1 MARTARK
8 GEPQPFELD
17 GTSVDPGTIS
27 TVDLPI
33 ARLPTGD
40 WVHMPVVVAHG
51 TKRGPVVW
59 LSGAVHGDELNGV
72 EIVRRVVQSL
82 DPTLQSGTVLA
93 VPMVNVFG
101 VTAGSRYLPDR
112 RDLNRAF
119 PGTRRGSLTGRL
131 AHAFFERVA
140 RRGELGMDFHTGSAG
155 RTNLPQI
162 RCDTT
167 DSKTRRLAVAF
178 GAPLVLDTPPKPGT
192 LRAEAVRS
200 GIPVLLFEGG
210 EAGRFHDEAIEIGVS
225 GARRV
230 LARLRM
236 IPAVPPAEAPPVFTE
251 ANRWIRAGRSG
262 FCRVDVRLGERI
274 VRKQRVAV
282 VCDAV
287 GTSERVLHAPD
298 DGIVIGVLRTAVV
311 HRGDPVVHM
320 ARVRGRGRAPARAAG
335 SGSEGNDDGERPR
348 APMLARKA
356 GA

>member
-1 MARTARK
+1 MARTARR
-8 GEPQPFELD
+8 GEPEPFELD
-17 GTSVDPGTIS
+17 GTAVAPGTTA

-40 WVHMPVVVAHG
+40 WVHMPVVVVHG
-51 TKRGPVVW
+51 RKRGPVVW

-82 DPTLQSGTVLA
+82 DPTLQAGTVLA

-112 RDLNRAF
+112 RDLNRSF

-140 RRGELGMDFHTGSAG
+140 KRAELGLDFHTGSAG

-162 RCDTT
+162 RCDTS
-167 DSKTRRLAVAF
+167 DPKTRRLAVAF
-178 GAPLVLDTPPKPGT
+178 GAPLVLDSPPRPTT
-192 LRAEAVRS
+192 LRAEAVRR
-200 GIPVLLFEGG
+200 GIRVLLFEGG
-210 EAGRFHDEAIEIGVS
+210 EAGRFHEDAIEVGVTGS
-225 GARRV
+225 RRV

-251 ANRWIRAGRSG
+251 ANRWVRAGRSG
-262 FCRVDVRLGERI
+262 FCRVDVRLGDRV

-287 GTSERVLHAPD
+287 GPSERVLHAPE

-320 ARVRGRGRAPARAAG
+320 AKIRGRRRSKRAADGERARAPAPG
-335 SGSEGNDDGERPR
+335 SK
-348 APMLARKA
+348 KA
-356 GA
+356 VP

>member
-1 MARTARK
+1 MRR
-8 GEPQPFELD
+8 GEPEPFELE
-17 GTSVDPGTIS
+17 GTAVDPGTMT

-40 WVHMPVVVAHG
+40 WVHMPVVVSHG
-51 TKRGPVVW
+51 KKRGPVVW
-59 LSGAVHGDELNGV
+59 LSGAVHGDELNGI
-72 EIVRRVVQSL
+72 EIVRRVVQLL

-112 RDLNRAF
+112 RDLNRSF

-140 RRGELGMDFHTGSAG
+140 KRAELGLDFHTGSGG

-162 RCDTT
+162 RCDIS
-167 DSKTRRLAVAF
+167 DPKTRRLAVAF
-178 GAPLVLDTPPKPGT
+178 GAPLVLDTPATPGT
-192 LRAEAVRS
+192 LRAEAVKR

-210 EAGRFHDEAIEIGVS
+210 EAGRFHEEVIEAGVS

-236 IPAVPPAEAPPVFTE
+236 IPAVPAAEAPPVFTE
-251 ANRWIRAGRSG
+251 GNRWIRAGRSG
-262 FCRVDVRLGERI
+262 FCRVEVRLGERI
-274 VRKQRVAV
+274 TRKQRVGV

-287 GTSERVLHAPD
+287 GQSERVLHAPD
-298 DGIVIGVLRTAVV
+298 DGVVIGVLRTAVV

-320 ARVRGRGRAPARAAG
+320 AKIRGKG
-335 SGSEGNDDGERPR
+335 
-348 APMLARKA
+348 ARKKDRPA
-356 GA
+356 GQTEDVST